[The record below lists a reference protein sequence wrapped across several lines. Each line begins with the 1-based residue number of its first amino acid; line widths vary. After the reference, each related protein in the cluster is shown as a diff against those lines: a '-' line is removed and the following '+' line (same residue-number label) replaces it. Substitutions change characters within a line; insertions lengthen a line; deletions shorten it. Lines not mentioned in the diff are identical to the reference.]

1 MGPAAEQYNFN
12 IINTT
17 NSFHLWLVL
26 DLGSLLRVIG
36 HFRMVDVVV
45 LPLLN
50 QIVVGK
56 PMDEKSNT
64 WIVAD
69 GPHLNDLDRSCKLHN
84 RLLPDHHP
92 ERGSRYI

>member
-1 MGPAAEQYNFN
+1 MGPAAEQDNFN

-17 NSFHLWLVL
+17 NSNHLWLVL

-56 PMDEKSNT
+56 PMDGKLNT
-64 WIVAD
+64 WISCRW
-69 GPHLNDLDRSCKLHN
+69 PHLDDFDRSC
-84 RLLPDHHP
+84 
-92 ERGSRYI
+92 

>member
-64 WIVAD
+64 WI
-69 GPHLNDLDRSCKLHN
+69 SC
-84 RLLPDHHP
+84 RWPT
-92 ERGSRYI
+92 SQ